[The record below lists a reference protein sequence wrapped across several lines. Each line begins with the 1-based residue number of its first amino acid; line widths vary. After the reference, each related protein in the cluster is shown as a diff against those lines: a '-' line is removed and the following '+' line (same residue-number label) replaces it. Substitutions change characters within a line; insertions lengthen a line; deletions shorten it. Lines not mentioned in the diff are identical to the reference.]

1 MPAVNSTLKLFNNR
15 FKLESA
21 RVILSR
27 CPLNLNENRELE
39 DHCMFTSG
47 VLPMVLREQNDIL
60 QT

>member
-21 RVILSR
+21 RVILSS
-27 CPLNLNENRELE
+27 CPLNENRELE